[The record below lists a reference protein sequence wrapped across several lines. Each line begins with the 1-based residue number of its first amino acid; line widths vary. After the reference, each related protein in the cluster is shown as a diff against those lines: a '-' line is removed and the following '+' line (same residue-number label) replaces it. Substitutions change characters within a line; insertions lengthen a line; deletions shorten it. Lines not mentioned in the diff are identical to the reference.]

1 MAQNNITLGDAEFQ
15 QAMLQQLF
23 QMMEALE
30 AQVVGKRQW
39 SRESLEHALE
49 KFAEDAEIVRL
60 QEQLNALM
68 QTYVSLQYACQ
79 DPQSAA

>member
-1 MAQNNITLGDAEFQ
+1 MANNNIELGDAEFQ

-30 AQVVGKRQW
+30 QQVVGKRGW

-49 KFAEDAEIVRL
+49 KFAEDPEIVRL
-60 QEQLNALM
+60 QQELNALM
-68 QTYVSLQYACQ
+68 QTCVSFVSYH
-79 DPQSAA
+79 